1 MGAGFRPRRR
11 ASVNLPNW
19 LTVGRIA
26 FTPLLV
32 WLPLQEDPGYRLAAF
47 VLYLAVAVTDY
58 YDGMLARSRGLVT
71 DLGKLLDPLAD
82 KLLLVGTFVPMFWLQ
97 APVSDP
103 MLHAFEGM
111 SAVRDVLSHYPFV
124 ISLGGVVTLEA
135 VRVGS
140 FDIDAAIQAYV
151 KREHGIAIGERTA
164 EQVKIRI
171 GSASPMADETQAEV
185 RGRDLMT
192 GLPKTVVLTPEE
204 IRFAIEDVV
213 SSIIASV
220 VRCLAKAPPEMS
232 QDFLERGMHLV
243 GGGGLLNGLAQRIEH
258 ETRVPVMMSDMPL
271 EAVVMGAGHCIEHY
285 DALKN
290 MFMGS
295 RRP

>member
-58 YDGMLARSRGLVT
+58 YDGLLARSRGLVT

-124 ISLGGVVTLEA
+124 ISLGGVDW
-135 VRVGS
+135 RVPLPSWVVVLVLGREVAMTVLRQVAHRRGTV
-140 FDIDAAIQAYV
+140 IAAIFAAKLKTAFQLIWIGAAYFWFFV
-151 KREHGIAIGERTA
+151 ATADRLDVRDTAGWDYLANLAGIVGAIA
-164 EQVKIRI
+164 MV
-171 GSASPMADETQAEV
+171 
-185 RGRDLMT
+185 
-192 GLPKTVVLTPEE
+192 
-204 IRFAIEDVV
+204 
-213 SSIIASV
+213 ASV
-220 VRCLAKAPPEMS
+220 GLTIYSMGIYLWRYGRILRANAGVRPTP
-232 QDFLERGMHLV
+232 DGRG
-243 GGGGLLNGLAQRIEH
+243 
-258 ETRVPVMMSDMPL
+258 
-271 EAVVMGAGHCIEHY
+271 
-285 DALKN
+285 
-290 MFMGS
+290 
-295 RRP
+295 